1 MYKYLAM
8 VVLSCLRLQAQDFEP
23 LIHKA
28 WEHNAQLRAGGF
40 ALKAAEA
47 QWRAAKSMFGP
58 VASFGMQYTLATGGR
73 SFSFP
78 VGDLLNPVYST
89 LNQLTGTTD
98 FPQIANV
105 EEQFLPDN
113 FYDAR
118 LRLTQPIYYPDLALQ
133 RDLRH
138 GAIMLKAAEL
148 RAFKRLISKDVMQAV
163 TNVRTARTAL
173 EIYASTGLQLR
184 EAARMTQSLVRQGAV
199 LPTALSR
206 LEGEMATVEAERAE
220 GVTQLDNGLAYLEFL
235 TGLTRDQI
243 DVNFIEEGAYPP
255 EIVQNTGRREE
266 LEQLEYSIRMQQT
279 AVRREKQFH
288 LPRLAAVADLGS
300 QDFDFALSP
309 YAMLGLNLEFSLYD
323 HRAHR
328 HRRSAA
334 EAESQQLIAQKE
346 HAEAQID
353 LQVRMALNGFYTA
366 SEQARMLETP
376 VRSAEANHR
385 DVMNRYREGVATYLE
400 LLDAQEN
407 LKRTR
412 LQHALALQ
420 NAWMKWADATYASAA
435 FPIE

>member
-1 MYKYLAM
+1 MYKFVAM
-8 VVLSCLRLQAQDFEP
+8 IILGCLRLQAQDFGP
-23 LIHKA
+23 LVNKA
-28 WEHNAQLRAGGF
+28 WDHNAQLRAERF

-47 QWRAAKSMFGP
+47 QWREAKSMFGP
-58 VASFGMQYTLATGGR
+58 SASFGMQYTLATGGR

-78 VGDLLNPVYST
+78 VGDMLNPVYRT
-89 LNQLTGTTD
+89 LNQLTGTAE
-98 FPQIANV
+98 FPQIENV

-133 RDLRH
+133 RDVRREATL
-138 GAIMLKAAEL
+138 LKAAEV
-148 RAFKRLISKDVMQAV
+148 RAFKRLVSKEVMHAV
-163 TNVRTARTAL
+163 TNVRTARTAM
-173 EIYASTGLQLR
+173 EIYASTSFQLR
-184 EAARMTQSLVRQGAV
+184 EAARMTQSLVRQGVA

-206 LEGEMATVEAERAE
+206 LEGELATVEAEGAAMA
-220 GVTQLDNGLAYLEFL
+220 TQLENGFVYLEFL

-255 EIVQNTGRREE
+255 EIAQNPGRSEE
-266 LEQLEYSIRMQQT
+266 LEQLEHGIRMQQT
-279 AVRREKQFH
+279 AVRREKQFF
-288 LPRLAAVADLGS
+288 LPRLAAVVDFGS

-328 HRRSAA
+328 HRRSSA
-334 EAESQQLIAQKE
+334 EAESQRLIAQKE

-353 LQVRMALNGFYTA
+353 LQVRTALNGFRTA
-366 SEQARMLETP
+366 SQQARMLETP
-376 VRSAEANHR
+376 VRSAAASHR
-385 DVMNRYREGVATYLE
+385 DVLNRYREGVATYLE

-420 NAWMKWADATYASAA
+420 NAWMKWADATYATAS